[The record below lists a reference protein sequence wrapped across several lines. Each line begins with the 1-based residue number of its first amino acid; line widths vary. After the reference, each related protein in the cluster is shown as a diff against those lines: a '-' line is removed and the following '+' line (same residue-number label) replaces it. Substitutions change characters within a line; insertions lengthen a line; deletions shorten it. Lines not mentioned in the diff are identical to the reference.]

1 MNCMIDSN
9 IILDVMLER
18 EPFYRTS
25 GKVLELCEKKK
36 IHGFVTASTIT
47 DFFYITR
54 KATGSVDKACAVIE
68 KTLEIVKVLPV
79 TNEDINRALMIK
91 AKDFED
97 CLLAVCAKNNHCDA
111 IVTRNSN
118 DFRNFGI
125 SLLTPE
131 EAVQSVYI
139 SVS

>member
-1 MNCMIDSN
+1 MIDSN

-36 IHGFVTASTIT
+36 IRGFVAASTIT

-54 KATGSVDKACAVIE
+54 KAVGIDKAYTVIE

-79 TNEDINRALMIK
+79 TNEDINRALMIR

-118 DFRNFGI
+118 DFLNFGI

-131 EAVQSVYI
+131 EVVQSVKNR
-139 SVS
+139 